1 MLPFR
6 SGRSAMTG
14 ASGAVLLLAV
24 LAVSVVRAQPQASP
38 AEAKPK
44 ELKGFTPGA
53 VPLPIGQ
60 EAKGL
65 VLPDY
70 DEEGRLRARLE
81 AATAKRIDNE
91 QIQFTGVKMTTYAVA
106 TNTPD
111 LAIDMPASTLNI
123 ATRMI
128 NSTKRTTVT
137 RGDFSIAGDTMRFDI
152 NTREGRL
159 VGNVKMV
166 ISDTTELT
174 KNLGE

>member
-6 SGRSAMTG
+6 SGRSGKTG
-14 ASGAVLLLAV
+14 ASGPVFLLAV
-24 LAVSVVRAQPQASP
+24 LAFSVAGAQPQPSP

-70 DEEGRLRARLE
+70 DQEGRLRARLE

-106 TNTPD
+106 TNTP
-111 LAIDMPASTLNI
+111 
-123 ATRMI
+123 
-128 NSTKRTTVT
+128 
-137 RGDFSIAGDTMRFDI
+137 
-152 NTREGRL
+152 
-159 VGNVKMV
+159 
-166 ISDTTELT
+166 
-174 KNLGE
+174 